1 MMALGTVVRV
11 ARASGSVI
19 IGKVQLK
26 GIPIINERNAGAK
39 TKPSTFVPLK
49 IRKRGAKKVVIR
61 PQTCATTGEV
71 DSNFD

>member
-1 MMALGTVVRV
+1 MKLNGATLDRNNWLMMALGTVVRV

-39 TKPSTFVPLK
+39 
-49 IRKRGAKKVVIR
+49 KVVIR